1 LVKRNI
7 KVKENKIIFGSHKTM
22 KRVIMDSF
30 SKRVGIL
37 GLILII
43 SMTACKDN
51 SGSNK
56 EKMKEAAEANASPSG
71 GVTLMIND
79 AALIQVDSNPQ
90 YNTAEWH
97 FKVDKAGRYDVW
109 LSSLTCDTLH
119 LQFEDNVII
128 TAGDSRL
135 DKRPVGD
142 EIVTSDNSVKAPWYR
157 ADSHMGSIFFSK
169 PGEYQVQ
176 VISDKVERHAS
187 DLSDLS
193 IDKHTFINSLILKP
207 MVN

>member
-1 LVKRNI
+1 MKIGFKYNNLLKSVKMDNLSK
-7 KVKENKIIFGSHKTM
+7 KVGL
-22 KRVIMDSF
+22 
-30 SKRVGIL
+30 L
-37 GLILII
+37 GFVLII
-43 SMTACKDN
+43 AMTACKDN
-51 SGSNK
+51 GEMKK
-56 EKMKEAAEANASPSG
+56 ESKNAKAENTDGNAS
-71 GVTLMIND
+71 GVTLLIKD

-109 LSSLTCDTLH
+109 LSSLTCDTSH
-119 LQFEDNVII
+119 LKFEENVII

-142 EIVTSDNSVKAPWYR
+142 EIVTGDNTVKAPWYR

-176 VISDKVERHAS
+176 VISDRVERHTA

-193 IDKHTFINSLILKP
+193 VDKHTLINSLILKP